1 MTRQPRTVGTK
12 DQLLLQNFFYNR
24 YIGVHTTAGADDGV
38 RGKILALKIH
48 PVGLGAALF
57 I

>member
-1 MTRQPRTVGTK
+1 MTRQLRALRK
-12 DQLLLQNFFYNR
+12 LLLQNFFYNR